1 MGVQAPELDGGIAG
15 DMGKTTTAAR
25 PAYRQALEA
34 IGWYFDQQ
42 LYRGVFVAEVED
54 GYIGKARPAEEDAEL
69 RGEGFTFP
77 HDDVSA
83 LIAGM
88 PGDST
93 VIESASPLCPGG
105 YHLFMRAVGEMCDR
119 TGAHYVSILELTNGF
134 ILSFTTHTKDG
145 RGVERRRRLLDR
157 TGIENLLTQAG
168 I

>member
-1 MGVQAPELDGGIAG
+1 M
-15 DMGKTTTAAR
+15 
-25 PAYRQALEA
+25 EA

-77 HDDVSA
+77 HDDVTA
-83 LIAGM
+83 LIAAHARRLHVRSRA
-88 PGDST
+88 PRRS
-93 VIESASPLCPGG
+93 VPGG

-119 TGAHYVSILELTNGF
+119 TGARYVSILELTNGF
-134 ILSFTTHTKDG
+134 ILSFTTHAKDG
-145 RGVERRRRLLDR
+145 RGVERRRHLLDR
-157 TGIENLLTQAG
+157 AGIENLLTQAG